1 MSGLTPNQIKLVVKA
16 KKKKPKAMVLISYEG
31 RSIESH
37 VTRACIVEAGV
48 SKISKSNFPMKRNS
62 ISCTSIGLSVL
73 MPHDNFQIEALIAH
87 AYIYNIGPQK
97 LSYLLSL

>member
-1 MSGLTPNQIKLVVKA
+1 
-16 KKKKPKAMVLISYEG
+16 
-31 RSIESH
+31 
-37 VTRACIVEAGV
+37 
-48 SKISKSNFPMKRNS
+48 MKRNS